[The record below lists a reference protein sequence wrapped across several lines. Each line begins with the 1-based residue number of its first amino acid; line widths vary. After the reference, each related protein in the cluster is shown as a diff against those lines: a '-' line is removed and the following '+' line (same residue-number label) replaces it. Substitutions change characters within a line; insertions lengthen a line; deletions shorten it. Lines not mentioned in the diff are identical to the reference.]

1 ARSLTRRG
9 YALSIGSRCGGANER
24 SLYSPPVLPSL
35 PPEKRP
41 TAARLKREPR
51 VVSCTAPSHQRTTQS
66 EENAMKSVSTI
77 RKTALAAAAALVFT
91 VGALPNALAHR
102 QVVTPPSKSEPV
114 VDKPISNPWAQA
126 HCNAAAP

>member
-1 ARSLTRRG
+1 
-9 YALSIGSRCGGANER
+9 
-24 SLYSPPVLPSL
+24 
-35 PPEKRP
+35 
-41 TAARLKREPR
+41 
-51 VVSCTAPSHQRTTQS
+51 
-66 EENAMKSVSTI
+66 MKSVSTI

-126 HCNAAAP
+126 HCNAAAPEVLGRESVVGFAPYAALPCPPTPNPGGQVNPHSK